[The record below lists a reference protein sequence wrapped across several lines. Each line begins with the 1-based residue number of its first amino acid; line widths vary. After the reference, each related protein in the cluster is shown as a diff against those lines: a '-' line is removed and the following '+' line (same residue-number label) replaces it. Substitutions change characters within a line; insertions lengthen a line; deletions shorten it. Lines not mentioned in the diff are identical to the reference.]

1 MNEIKFIKE
10 DKENYTVELNNERY
24 GSLEWDSDQNAW
36 VLWFWG
42 CYGDEGVTYFEDLE
56 ETEDYIRDELEGGK
70 LC

>member
-36 VLWFWG
+36 VLWFWS
-42 CYGDEGVTYFEDLE
+42 CYGDEGVTCFEDLK
-56 ETEDYIRDELEGGK
+56 ETEDYIKDELEG
-70 LC
+70 

>member
-56 ETEDYIRDELEGGK
+56 ETEDYIRNELEG
-70 LC
+70 